1 MIHESLGHSVHAFWA
16 IPALSLLAISPLG
29 SPGPSGA
36 QAPPAV
42 DPAVRASVQSGRA
55 RVIVE
60 LRVPAAGEPA
70 ARDAAIAQ
78 AQDAVLAR
86 LPGSH
91 ASVARRFT
99 SIPMLAL
106 EVDAPGLAALEA
118 MAETVVSVKADAV
131 VRPQ

>member
-1 MIHESLGHSVHAFWA
+1 MIHEPMGHPVHLFWA
-16 IPALSLLAISPLG
+16 VLAVSLLAISPLG
-29 SPGPSGA
+29 NPGPGAA
-36 QAPPAV
+36 QAPPSV
-42 DPAVRASVQSGRA
+42 DPAVRASVQSGRT

-60 LRVPAAGEPA
+60 LRVSMGGEPA

-106 EVDAPGLAALEA
+106 EVDGAGLAALEA
-118 MAETVVSVKADAV
+118 MADAVVSVQPDGV